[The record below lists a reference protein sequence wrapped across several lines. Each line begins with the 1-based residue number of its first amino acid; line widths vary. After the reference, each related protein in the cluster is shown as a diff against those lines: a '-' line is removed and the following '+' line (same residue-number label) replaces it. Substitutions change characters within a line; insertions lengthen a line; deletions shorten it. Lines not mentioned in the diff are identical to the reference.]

1 MLKFLRN
8 ILLRER
14 LQPYFHLSLNHDLTE
29 KRLHLISQSSISP
42 IRIYRMTKT
51 INILI
56 TKYLL
61 HFDGLVHEYGVP
73 AIWFAII
80 VVSQITII
88 CLSLISVQSSRFQ
101 RSLIQVTKFQ

>member
-1 MLKFLRN
+1 
-8 ILLRER
+8 
-14 LQPYFHLSLNHDLTE
+14 
-29 KRLHLISQSSISP
+29 
-42 IRIYRMTKT
+42 MTKT

-88 CLSLISVQSSRFQ
+88 CLSLISLQGIRFQ
-101 RSLIQVTKFQ
+101 RSLIQETKFQ

>member
-14 LQPYFHLSLNHDLTE
+14 LQPYFYLSLNHDLTE
-29 KRLHLISQSSISP
+29 KRLQLISQSSISP
-42 IRIYRMTKT
+42 IYRMTKT

-88 CLSLISVQSSRFQ
+88 CLSLISVQGSRFQ